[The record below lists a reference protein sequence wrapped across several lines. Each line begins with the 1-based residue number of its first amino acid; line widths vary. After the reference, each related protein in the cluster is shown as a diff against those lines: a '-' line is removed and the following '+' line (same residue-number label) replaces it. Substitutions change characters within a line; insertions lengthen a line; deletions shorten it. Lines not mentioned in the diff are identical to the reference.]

1 MFLLIELHINICI
14 QLFLGCQWVV
24 ALDWSSSWLHN
35 QPIEMHNKLER
46 NTELYLCEIRMTN
59 WFDWIVH
66 FYIWKSMKWMF
77 VVVEMMRFEMKHF
90 QMVFVHRSEYCLW
103 FSHFLRTKE
112 RAKSRKTKT
121 NLKNGISN
129 HLKNVDECF
138 EKYSL
143 CPFLSHS
150 DQIPYGDQKNDWF
163 WSKNQFIQ
171 HFFLNKNILA
181 HMDIRI
187 RKIKISWTYPS
198 RYCYR

>member
-1 MFLLIELHINICI
+1 MNGKQYQLWIQIGLEKNKLTKDVIRLQLIQSSLIRCLIAMFLLIELHINICI

-59 WFDWIVH
+59 WFGWIVH

-150 DQIPYGDQKNDWF
+150 DQIP
-163 WSKNQFIQ
+163 
-171 HFFLNKNILA
+171 
-181 HMDIRI
+181 
-187 RKIKISWTYPS
+187 
-198 RYCYR
+198 